1 MTVQELIKAVQNL
14 PAESQNRPVCVSVAS
29 NDSNSIS
36 YSEYRL
42 GDSSKVEERY
52 SECVGGDTAV
62 VLPAVMNDAVKWRIC

>member
-1 MTVQELIKAVQNL
+1 MTVQELIKALQNL
-14 PAESQNRPVCVSVAS
+14 PAESEPSGLRGRSLERP
-29 NDSNSIS
+29 NGIS
-36 YSEYRL
+36 YSEYYL